1 MVSVREELAGC
12 VALQRLLERR
22 AALRRELDTPP
33 DEVTSLRAAH
43 LARQQGLVGRQ
54 SRRAELVAEQETLQH
69 DIEALREER
78 EHFRRQKSQV
88 TNMRQLSAVVS
99 ELDHVEVQLKA
110 KEDRLLEVLQEL
122 EVIEREIDE
131 LGQEPEDERTRR
143 EAAETEWENRRRSAS
158 GELESYERQ
167 LQELKSRLGDA
178 SLSRFKKL
186 WTSRKPNAVVPIDG
200 QACSACHSELR
211 PSLLQQVRTLEVLSY
226 CDSCRRLL
234 FDPEQ
239 FSG

>member
-1 MVSVREELAGC
+1 VVSVREELAGY

-33 DEVTSLRAAH
+33 DEVTSLRASH
-43 LARQQGLVGRQ
+43 IARQQGLGGRQ
-54 SRRAELVAEQETLQH
+54 GRRAELIVEQETLQH
-69 DIEALREER
+69 DLEALREER

-167 LQELKSRLGDA
+167 LQGLKSRLGDA

-186 WTSRKPNAVVPIDG
+186 WASRKPNAVVPIDG

>member
-1 MVSVREELAGC
+1 VVSVREELAGC

-110 KEDRLLEVLQEL
+110 KEDRQLEALQEL
-122 EVIEREIDE
+122 EAIEREIGE
-131 LGQEPEDERTRR
+131 LGQEPEDERHRR
-143 EAAETEWENRRRSAS
+143 EAAEAEWETRRRSAG
-158 GELESYERQ
+158 GELESYERH
-167 LQELKSRLGDA
+167 LQELKIQLGEV

-186 WTSRKPNAVVPIDG
+186 WASRKPNAVVPIDG

-234 FDPEQ
+234 YDPEQ